1 MFHSSPQPAEMVPC
15 GLMIRAIIL
24 CHRINQAKLEKDP
37 VSAERH
43 FFYGLSREAREEARD
58 CLVDRCSLTNTALAH
73 SPPLPPREKTRLRVE
88 YCRLDWGLFEA
99 FSHQSP
105 DGALRL
111 SLGQTVGRPG
121 LTSTRLHS
129 ASSGRAGVVTTLPT
143 NLFVTTP
150 PVHGRGSPLSPC
162 VGPGPGGNASP

>member
-1 MFHSSPQPAEMVPC
+1 MFYSSRRPTETVPC
-15 GLMIRAIIL
+15 GLMIRSIIFCL
-24 CHRINQAKLEKDP
+24 RINQAKLEKDP

-43 FFYGLSREAREEARD
+43 FFYGLSREAHEEARD
-58 CLVDRCSLTNTALAH
+58 RLVDRCSLTNTALAH
-73 SPPLPPREKTRLRVE
+73 SPPLPPRERTRLRVE

-121 LTSTRLHS
+121 LASTHLHS
-129 ASSGRAGVVTTLPT
+129 ASCGGAGVVTLLLT

-150 PVHGRGSPLSPC
+150 PVYGRSSPLSLC
-162 VGPGPGGNASP
+162 VGA